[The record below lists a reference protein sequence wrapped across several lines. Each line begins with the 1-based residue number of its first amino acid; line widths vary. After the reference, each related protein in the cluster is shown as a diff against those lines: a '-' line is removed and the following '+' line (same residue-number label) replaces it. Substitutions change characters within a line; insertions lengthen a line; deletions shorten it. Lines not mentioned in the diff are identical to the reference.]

1 MARSCVTSWRHAW
14 AWSSK
19 MASSVMEELYAF
31 RPYDR
36 EAVDALA
43 AEMLAE
49 VRAYEAQKEA

>member
-1 MARSCVTSWRHAW
+1 MTSWRHAW

-19 MASSVMEELYAF
+19 MAASVIEELYAL

-49 VRAYEAQKEA
+49 VRTYEAQKAA

>member
-1 MARSCVTSWRHAW
+1 MVRWCVTSWRHAW

-19 MASSVMEELYAF
+19 MVSSVVEELYAL